1 MVKVIADALNV
12 RSENRVNERN
22 VIGIV
27 YKGDELEV
35 IKQGPKWTE
44 IKYKDKKAYVMN
56 ESRPLDL
63 DFFSSLMCVGLYAF
77 VFLYRVSKKSW
88 SCSRWCSRI

>member
-56 ESRPLDL
+56 E
-63 DFFSSLMCVGLYAF
+63 FIE
-77 VFLYRVSKKSW
+77 K
-88 SCSRWCSRI
+88 I

>member
-27 YKGDELEV
+27 YKGDEL
-35 IKQGPKWTE
+35 
-44 IKYKDKKAYVMN
+44 
-56 ESRPLDL
+56 
-63 DFFSSLMCVGLYAF
+63 
-77 VFLYRVSKKSW
+77 
-88 SCSRWCSRI
+88 